1 MAEFAQHIRVS
12 SVLGVGYGGALWWFG
27 ADWSHAVLS
36 GALCAVAGMLPDLDS
51 DSGKPTREMFGVTA
65 VAVPLLLLRRLHHA
79 GWSPEETVLFA
90 GALYLAIRFGVSW
103 VFKHLTAH
111 RGMFHSLPAALIAAE
126 ITFLAH
132 NCPEPMG
139 RLMLAG
145 GVFLGFL
152 SHLVLDE
159 IYSVNAQGMKLRF
172 NKAAGSALKFFS
184 PSMPATLLTWAI
196 LGGLTYLVGIDRG
209 YFQPLHFTVEFPR
222 SLTMHPQ

>member
-1 MAEFAQHIRVS
+1 MAAFAQHMRVS
-12 SVLGVGYGGALWWFG
+12 SFLGLGYGGALWWSG
-27 ADWSHAVLS
+27 ADWSHAALS

-79 GWSPEETVLFA
+79 GWSPEQTVLFA

-132 NCPEPMG
+132 NCPEAGG

-159 IYSVNAQGMKLRF
+159 IYSVNAQGLKVRF
-172 NKAAGSALKFFS
+172 NKAAGSALKLFS
-184 PSMPATLLTWAI
+184 ASIPATLLTWAI
-196 LGGLTYLVGIDRG
+196 LAGLTYLVGVDRG

-222 SLTMHPQ
+222 SISVHRP